1 MARLLPHLAT
11 LPAIVALAFAGAA
24 FGQATSQT
32 GAPMG
37 TPGGDGPPGG
47 LTGGVTGPTQ
57 SMAEPMY
64 GSVGLDLLQG
74 GFTAQEVLTA
84 LSSVDPQP
92 ERRQVL
98 RSEGRRRIRAG
109 FRPVFPR
116 IGAVPRVVLEHE
128 VAAEVGEAIE
138 KRPALRHER
147 GRGRNGTGSDAG
159 GRQRRRPDEGAP
171 GKRQTPVTQPR
182 DR

>member
-57 SMAEPMY
+57 SMADQVDVVNRRLNGEREHIRTSSGHVDRARPATAADVIA
-64 GSVGLDLLQG
+64 GAAVSDTAGVQLGTIESVDAEGAVIVTGAGRARIPVEAFGKNSHGLLLQ
-74 GFTAQEVLTA
+74 TTKAQFDAT
-84 LSSVDPQP
+84 
-92 ERRQVL
+92 
-98 RSEGRRRIRAG
+98 
-109 FRPVFPR
+109 
-116 IGAVPRVVLEHE
+116 
-128 VAAEVGEAIE
+128 VASANA
-138 KRPALRHER
+138 
-147 GRGRNGTGSDAG
+147 
-159 GRQRRRPDEGAP
+159 
-171 GKRQTPVTQPR
+171 TPS
-182 DR
+182 